1 MYSIRD
7 LIIRKKDMK
16 KTLGILIPIAICFIA
31 GGIASYFQTDSVQTW
46 YPSLEKPSL
55 SPPNRIFPIAWS
67 ILYVCM
73 GVSIGLVI
81 NSDSN
86 RKKFLITLFF
96 IQLLLNFAWSFFF
109 FVYQNPLLGAIDI
122 LLLEGMIIYYA
133 CKVYPVSRVS
143 AWLFVP
149 YILWIAFA
157 TYLNIYILIHN

>member
-1 MYSIRD
+1 
-7 LIIRKKDMK
+7 MK
-16 KTLGILIPIAICFIA
+16 KTLGILIPIAICFVW
-31 GGIASYFQTDSVQTW
+31 GGIASHFQTDSVHNW
-46 YPSLEKPSL
+46 YPFLEKPPL
-55 SPPNRIFPIAWS
+55 DPPNSIFPIAWS

-86 RKKFLITLFF
+86 RKKFLILLFS

-109 FVYQNPLLGAIDI
+109 FVYKNPLLGAIDI
-122 LLLEGMIIYYA
+122 LLLEGVIIYYA

-149 YILWIAFA
+149 YILWVAFA

>member
-1 MYSIRD
+1 
-7 LIIRKKDMK
+7 MK
-16 KTLGILIPIAICFIA
+16 KTLGILIPIAICFIV

-86 RKKFLITLFF
+86 RKKSLITLFS

-109 FVYQNPLLGAIDI
+109 FVYKNPLLGAVD
-122 LLLEGMIIYYA
+122 
-133 CKVYPVSRVS
+133 
-143 AWLFVP
+143 
-149 YILWIAFA
+149 
-157 TYLNIYILIHN
+157 